1 MGFIRMCD
9 KSFRLAEIT
18 SAESV
23 GSEEI
28 HTLSQSVRRWEM
40 RMVNQRG
47 WSKGG
52 QSGVLRAKKRKDF

>member
-1 MGFIRMCD
+1 MCD

-18 SAESV
+18 NAESV

-28 HTLSQSVRRWEM
+28 HTLSQSVRRRGM
-40 RMVNQRG
+40 RRMVNQRG